1 MNKDN
6 SINKKIRERII
17 LQLQKAVSDIPSDIY
32 TKIWN
37 EVSESVDIVIIVSE
51 IKMSLLF

>member
-6 SINKKIRERII
+6 SINNKIRERII